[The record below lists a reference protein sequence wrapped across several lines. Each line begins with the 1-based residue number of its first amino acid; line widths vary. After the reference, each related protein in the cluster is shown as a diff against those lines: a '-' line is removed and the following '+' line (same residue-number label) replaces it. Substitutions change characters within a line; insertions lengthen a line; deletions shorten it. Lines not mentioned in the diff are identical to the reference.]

1 MATNRELLQR
11 ELARAGQIT
20 QSAVSGEGFDP
31 RGGYGVLAAQ
41 LGTAAIGAFA
51 QKRAKDKILAQEEQ
65 RNIALSKFTGLD
77 LDLIGQLSP
86 ASRESAEQLALK
98 SRFSQPEQATPQ
110 SPLGKLQADITAGLI
125 PEDIG
130 RQAIEKQTAQPKK
143 TIETAQGLALLDERT
158 GNIEPVN
165 VKTAKQAE
173 RERAKQET
181 MSFDVAGL
189 SSVRDK
195 VGVVSSKIDQI
206 LESPDLDF
214 ATGQSGIIARNI
226 SGTKSYGIAQDVKT
240 VTANAAFQALQA
252 MRDASKTGGALG
264 QVSEREL
271 DLLEKS
277 MGAVDP
283 SLPDKQFRR
292 NMKEVKL
299 EFNKILKTGEKKFI
313 NLYGKSEF
321 DKIKKA
327 EEERKAAEAA
337 AKKAEEERL
346 AAEAAAAGKQSQP
359 MGEIKFLGFE

>member
-1 MATNRELLQR
+1 MTVNRKLLEQ
-11 ELARAGQIT
+11 ELARAGQIRQAAT
-20 QSAVSGEGFDP
+20 SGEGFDP

-51 QKRAKDKILAQEEQ
+51 EKKARDKLMQQEELRKQ
-65 RNIALSKFTGLD
+65 KMGAMLESQGLSSD
-77 LDLIGQLSP
+77 LADLMSP
-86 ASRESAEQLALK
+86 ATQDAFVQQIVK
-98 SRFSQPEQATPQ
+98 SELTTTTAPTPQ
-110 SPLGKLQADITAGLI
+110 SPLGKIQADVNAGLI
-125 PEDIG
+125 SEDIG
-130 RQAIEKQTAQPKK
+130 RQAIEKQTASNRK
-143 TIETAQGLALLDERT
+143 TIETEQGLGLLDERT

-173 RERAKQET
+173 REREKQE
-181 MSFDVAGL
+181 SLAFDVAALAG
-189 SSVRDK
+189 VKDK
-195 VGVVSSKIDQI
+195 VNVVSSKIDQI
-206 LESPDLDF
+206 INNPDLDF

-283 SLPDKQFRR
+283 SLPDKQFKR
-292 NMKEVKL
+292 NLKEVKT
-299 EFNKILKTGEKKFI
+299 EFNKILKRGEKRFI

-321 DKIKKA
+321 KKL
-327 EEERKAAEAA
+327 EEAPKGDDN
-337 AKKAEEERL
+337 KGDSDIIDFNDL
-346 AAEAAAAGKQSQP
+346 
-359 MGEIKFLGFE
+359 